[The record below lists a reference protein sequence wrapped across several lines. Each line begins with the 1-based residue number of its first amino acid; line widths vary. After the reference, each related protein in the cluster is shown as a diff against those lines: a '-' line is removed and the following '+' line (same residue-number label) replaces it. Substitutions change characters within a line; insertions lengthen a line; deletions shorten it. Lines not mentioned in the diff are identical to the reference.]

1 MAASIPLAEIDVGTF
16 LKLTQ
21 YDPIL
26 PNDPNPNIMYG
37 KVESVNTTP
46 YRRMNRNV
54 LGSVTL
60 AYGKKHIYEPD
71 EDPPYDRYKF
81 TRPELFVVY
90 TENNPYIEKISED
103 EYNQIVPTNMAGGKR
118 KSRKSKKSRKS
129 RKSRKSKK
137 RSTCVYTKRR

>member
-1 MAASIPLAEIDVGTF
+1 MASSIPLAEIDVGTF

-21 YDPIL
+21 YDPNL
-26 PNDPNPNIMYG
+26 PNDPNPNIIYG
-37 KVESVNTTP
+37 KVESVNKNP

-71 EDPPYDRYKF
+71 EDPPYDRYIF

-90 TENNPYIEKISED
+90 NVDNPYIEKISQD
-103 EYNQIVPTNMAGGKR
+103 EYNQIVPTTMAGGKR
-118 KSRKSKKSRKS
+118 KSRRKS

-137 RSTCVYTKRR
+137 TKKTRINK